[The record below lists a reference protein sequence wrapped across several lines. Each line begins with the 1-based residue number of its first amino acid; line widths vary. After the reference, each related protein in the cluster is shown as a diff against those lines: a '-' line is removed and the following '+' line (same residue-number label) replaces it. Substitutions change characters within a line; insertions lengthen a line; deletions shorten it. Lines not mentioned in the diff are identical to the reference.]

1 MSDTSCISPRSL
13 VAEFIGT
20 MGLIIAAIGSI
31 ILTTVV
37 WGATDMPFVFVFIN
51 AIAVA
56 FILFALIETFGPL
69 SGAHFNPAVTVAFT
83 MSGECAPKKAVCYI
97 AAQLSGALF
106 GVLLLG
112 IFFFEHL
119 SGLFVVS
126 EIPRSEI
133 SLILSEFF
141 CAFMLVAIIFGCV
154 RGGSNK
160 TSLAVGLFVGGM
172 ILATASTMFANPA
185 VSIARIFTE
194 TACGIAPLS
203 ALYFAMANIA
213 GAVAAAILF
222 GWLYPKKPKE
232 ETCETTVLNADNKA

>member
-1 MSDTSCISPRSL
+1 MSDSSYISPRSL

-31 ILTTVV
+31 ILTTMV
-37 WGATDMPFVFVFIN
+37 WGTDLRLCSFFIN

-83 MSGECAPKKAVCYI
+83 VSGECAPKKAVFYI

-112 IFFFEHL
+112 IFFFDHL
-119 SGLFVVS
+119 SGLFVIS
-126 EIPRSEI
+126 EIERSGI
-133 SLILSEFF
+133 SLVLSEFF

-154 RGGSNK
+154 RSGSNK

-203 ALYFAMANIA
+203 ALYFILANVA
-213 GAVAAAILF
+213 GAIAAAFTF

-232 ETCETTVLNADNKA
+232 EVCEAAACNAEKGA